1 MVPKEKTEKTA
12 SEPAMS
18 PQQRQVASN
27 GKLKTYRELVIGD
40 ESLAH
45 FLGYECYQTFL
56 SNLPGLL
63 GYGLRGLAISGLLAQ
78 PAKGLVLGRSVNIR
92 QPKKIALG
100 KGVAIDDFA
109 SLDVKSSH
117 NKQAGI
123 EIGDSALIGRHSS
136 IVARDAKIILGR
148 ACNISS
154 HCRLGSTAGITIGES
169 VLIAAYVYIGPGN
182 HRVDDLDTPIMEQG
196 MEEGQGVVIGN
207 NVWIGTKAT
216 ILDGV
221 TIGDNA
227 IIGAHALVKDNVP
240 AGAIVAGTP
249 AKILRMR

>member
-1 MVPKEKTEKTA
+1 MMPKEKIV

-18 PQQRQVASN
+18 PQQKQVASG
-27 GKLKTYRELVIGD
+27 GKLKTYRDLVVGD
-40 ESLAH
+40 ESLVH

-63 GYGLRGLAISGLLAQ
+63 GYGLRGLAISSLLAKS
-78 PAKGLVLGRSVNIR
+78 AKGAAIGRSVNIR
-92 QPKKIALG
+92 QPKRIKLG
-100 KGVAIDDFA
+100 RGVVIDDFA
-109 SLDVKSSH
+109 SLDVKSSL
-117 NKQAGI
+117 NKSAGI
-123 EIGDSALIGRHSS
+123 EIGDSALIGRYSS
-136 IVARDAKIILGR
+136 IVARDAKIVLGR

-154 HCRLGSTAGITIGES
+154 HCRIGSTAGITIGES

-182 HRVDDLDTPIMEQG
+182 HRVEDLETPIMEQG
-196 MEEGQGVVIGN
+196 MEEARGVVIGN

-227 IIGAHALVKDNVP
+227 IIGAHALVKDDVP

-249 AKILRMR
+249 AKVLRMR